1 MILLGCNIYS
11 ILLDR
16 LETSIK
22 FIEYNTNIK
31 TNVCSSNPLIYP
43 YSTDLF
49 EIPNPLTKITWFL
62 SGGIKNNFD
71 GAKSE
76 ASIIKSQLDKSIDL
90 YFNTS
95 SSKQIEMD
103 YVLDEK
109 STNTAENFI
118 WASQFLNT
126 TFQEFDSIYV
136 VTSAFHHERASVMFK
151 LIDPSRNYNWILGNV
166 EEKDSRY
173 WETKHIVNA
182 LSDVEKAKAKL
193 NLL

>member
-1 MILLGCNIYS
+1 MSCGQFATESTGFFPRAITCVLFGSCLVCHHS
-11 ILLDR
+11 VA
-16 LETSIK
+16 
-22 FIEYNTNIK
+22 NTG
-31 TNVCSSNPLIYP
+31 L
-43 YSTDLF
+43 
-49 EIPNPLTKITWFL
+49 
-62 SGGIKNNFD
+62 
-71 GAKSE
+71 
-76 ASIIKSQLDKSIDL
+76 
-90 YFNTS
+90 
-95 SSKQIEMD
+95 
-103 YVLDEK
+103 VLK
-109 STNTAENFI
+109 ARTNTAENFI